1 MKRVSV
7 AWLLATGTLVLG
19 FAPTL
24 RADVVPSPERIQR
37 RLERMREQAAA
48 AAASGARPAS
58 STGAAPSVSPP
69 SSAGP
74 LPSGVAALRAE
85 LLQKWAEL
93 SATRRERRDRH
104 RAELVREIGPRLSDP
119 AVKAELA
126 LHATRVAE
134 LSRAEFLAQNAR
146 TGTTREKLLA
156 RVAKLSAHETA
167 RHRARL
173 GKLLA
178 AAPPAASATPAVSA
192 ATKPSGGAP

>member
-1 MKRVSV
+1 MKRVSL

-48 AAASGARPAS
+48 AASGARPAS
-58 STGAAPSVSPP
+58 SNGAAPSASPP

-74 LPSGVAALRAE
+74 IPSGVNALRAQ

-104 RAELVREIGPRLSDP
+104 RAELMREVGPRLSDP

-134 LSRAEFLAQNAR
+134 LGRAEFLAQNAR
-146 TGTTREKLLA
+146 TGATREKLLA
-156 RVAKLSAHETA
+156 RVAKLSEHETT

-173 GKLLA
+173 AKLLA
-178 AAPPAASATPAVSA
+178 AAPSAASATPAASA

>member
-1 MKRVSV
+1 MKRASV

-19 FAPTL
+19 FAPAL
-24 RADVVPSPERIQR
+24 RADVVPSPERVQR

-48 AAASGARPAS
+48 AADSAAGPAS
-58 STGAAPSVSPP
+58 SHGAAPSASPA

-74 LPSGVAALRAE
+74 TPSGSSVSAVRAL

-93 SATRRERRDRH
+93 SATRRERRERH
-104 RAELVREIGPRLSDP
+104 RAELVRQIGQRLSDP

-146 TGTTREKLLA
+146 SGATRE
-156 RVAKLSAHETA
+156 TI
-167 RHRARL
+167 
-173 GKLLA
+173 
-178 AAPPAASATPAVSA
+178 ATGSCRRGPC
-192 ATKPSGGAP
+192 